1 MAAPLGEPSTRANP
15 CCIIAYPQEPI
26 MTQSPGAQFE
36 RLLEIMSRLRQPG
49 GCPWDREQT
58 RVSLKPFL
66 VEETYEVLEAI
77 ESGDP
82 NALQEELGD
91 LLFQVVFHAQ
101 IAAERDEFDVAA
113 LLTRLADKM
122 VSRHPHVFGE
132 AKVETAGDALAQW
145 EAIKQ
150 REAHQAGRRRSVIDG
165 VPRALPS
172 LLRAQRIT
180 SKASRVNFDWPDAR
194 AAWTKVEE
202 ECREAA
208 DALAADDRARL
219 QDELGDVLFSLVNV
233 ARLASI
239 DAEEALQGAIEKFRR
254 RFTGMEDDLSAQGK
268 NMGSVSQAELERS
281 WDAVKAQERRR

>member
-1 MAAPLGEPSTRANP
+1 
-15 CCIIAYPQEPI
+15 
-26 MTQSPGAQFE
+26 MTQPPGAQFE
-36 RLLEIMSRLRQPG
+36 RLLDIMRRLREPD

-77 ESGDP
+77 ESGEVG
-82 NALQEELGD
+82 ALQEELGD
-91 LLFQVVFHAQ
+91 LLLQVVFHAQ
-101 IAAERDEFDVAA
+101 IAVEHGEFDMSAVLA
-113 LLTRLADKM
+113 RLIDKM

-132 AKVETAGDALAQW
+132 ARVGTSGEALAQW

-150 REAHQAGRRRSVIDG
+150 REAHDAGRRRSVIDG

-180 SKASRVNFDWPDAR
+180 SKAARVNFDWPDAR
-194 AAWTKVEE
+194 AAWSKVEE

-208 DALAADDRARL
+208 AALAGGDRAQL

-239 DAEEALQGAIEKFRR
+239 DAEEALHGSIEKFRR
-254 RFTGMEDDLSAQGK
+254 RFSGMENDLTTRGTSVGSA
-268 NMGSVSQAELERS
+268 SPEELERS
-281 WDAVKAQERRR
+281 WEAVKAQERPR